1 METKFVF
8 EDGSRYPGPA
18 GSYVCHLS
26 RKGEHDPEA
35 HGKDSSHVSV
45 QELGVASVM
54 RHGMHCSPAKIAR
67 HLNRTREAD
76 RPGSPMLNR
85 EQVRNALRKSSA
97 PRLSQAIHSA
107 RHCAAGAFIRHDTTA
122 WASMAAHVSLK
133 DAGHRRATYAEL
145 HAYLTQ
151 LQRRLPWAVIYITS
165 FSDFSF
171 GVLLGSKNWSAE
183 CPKILVYFGSRS

>member
-1 METKFVF
+1 
-8 EDGSRYPGPA
+8 
-18 GSYVCHLS
+18 
-26 RKGEHDPEA
+26 
-35 HGKDSSHVSV
+35 
-45 QELGVASVM
+45 
-54 RHGMHCSPAKIAR
+54 
-67 HLNRTREAD
+67 
-76 RPGSPMLNR
+76 MLNR

-183 CPKILVYFGSRS
+183 CVYGMHADAWWDQSVMSLDWTHNACRGGIYLLSMCLVDATRQA